1 MADSHGKIKII
12 SYALLAFGLAF
23 PLLIFILPVSGQTV
37 GTYSYYSIALNFIS
51 IPAIV
56 MAGLISLVALNTL
69 IFLIGLLMFFI
80 VFLIGLI
87 NELAVLAFE
96 LPPLPF
102 GHYTTA
108 LANLSQMSFFTS
120 IWLVFVGVLIIGWNR
135 FVRKIKKV
143 I

>member
-56 MAGLISLVALNTL
+56 MAGLIRSSKSEEVKKVPFLGD
-69 IFLIGLLMFFI
+69 IPLIG
-80 VFLIGLI
+80 
-87 NELAVLAFE
+87 AAFRNKSWPE
-96 LPPLPF
+96 NKETEISNSGIL
-102 GHYTTA
+102 
-108 LANLSQMSFFTS
+108 
-120 IWLVFVGVLIIGWNR
+120 R
-135 FVRKIKKV
+135 
-143 I
+143 